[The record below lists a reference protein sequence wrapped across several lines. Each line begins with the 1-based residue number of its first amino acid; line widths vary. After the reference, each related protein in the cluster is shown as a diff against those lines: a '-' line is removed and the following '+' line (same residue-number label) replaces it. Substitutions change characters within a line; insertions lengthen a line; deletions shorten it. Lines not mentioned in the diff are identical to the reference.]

1 MHVQATP
8 KKNPGSAPEMGTF
21 FGEAAEVLQIK
32 MIVFSFL
39 NPGDGH
45 NIVKP
50 TNHMPSYSTCMSWL
64 GMGDTYIDLCMTCST
79 ISQVAQQRQ
88 F

>member
-1 MHVQATP
+1 
-8 KKNPGSAPEMGTF
+8 
-21 FGEAAEVLQIK
+21 
-32 MIVFSFL
+32 
-39 NPGDGH
+39 
-45 NIVKP
+45 
-50 TNHMPSYSTCMSWL
+50 MPSYSTCMSWL